1 MKQVKTYTI
10 RKVRKDIFVS
20 QNDRSSLI
28 ENKSLN
34 ELNDYFDV
42 NAKSIKS
49 LISKVNSKYS
59 KKNAFIYIQEYIE
72 LVNETTQENKENKDF
87 IQNHFIIATIK

>member
-10 RKVRKDIFVS
+10 RKVREDGFSSK
-20 QNDRSSLI
+20 NDRSYLI

-34 ELNDYFDV
+34 ELNDYFSV

-59 KKNAFIYIQEYIE
+59 KKNAYIYRHEYIE
-72 LVNETTQENKENKDF
+72 LV
-87 IQNHFIIATIK
+87 